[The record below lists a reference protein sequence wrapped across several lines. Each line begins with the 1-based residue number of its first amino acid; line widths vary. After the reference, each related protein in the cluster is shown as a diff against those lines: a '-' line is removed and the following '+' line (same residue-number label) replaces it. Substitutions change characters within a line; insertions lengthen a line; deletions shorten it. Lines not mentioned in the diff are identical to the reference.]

1 MVFGTLVLYGTLVL
15 FGTFPFVIPPWSLLT
30 ELETA
35 TEIKFE
41 DGGGDT
47 GDSGDSGDSGE
58 DEDEWYSK
66 GDDGRDDI
74 DTNNKFVL

>member
-1 MVFGTLVLYGTLVL
+1 
-15 FGTFPFVIPPWSLLT
+15 
-30 ELETA
+30 LETA